1 MKVGT
6 QQCNNNDDNDNY
18 DDQTIY
24 AQERG
29 VGGWGNS
36 HKKRMGPSLEILKR
50 TPKGTEAWL
59 KFSSPL
65 RSTQIVQPHY
75 VPSNYVQ
82 INTVK
87 GTAKALTVD
96 LLRLNNLRHNKTV
109 F

>member
-1 MKVGT
+1 MM
-6 QQCNNNDDNDNY
+6 
-18 DDQTIY
+18 TIIMMMI
-24 AQERG
+24 RLFMPRKG
-29 VGGWGNS
+29 GGGWGNS
-36 HKKRMGPSLEILKR
+36 HIKRIWPSLEILKR

-65 RSTQIVQPHY
+65 RGTQIVQPHY

-96 LLRLNNLRHNKTV
+96 LLRLNNFRHNKTV